1 MNIIK
6 FDFSVEIVM
15 LQVFIG
21 SFFKVLWSYQPLL
34 FDDLNVEE
42 AQALLVSKL
51 TVLDF
56 NWFVYHISLANRQ
69 NKQYII
75 STSAQRCVGYVPF
88 CTCQCALAAVSIRQ
102 MFMRPYIN
110 NHCYHC

>member
-6 FDFSVEIVM
+6 FDFSVGIVM

-42 AQALLVSKL
+42 A
-51 TVLDF
+51 
-56 NWFVYHISLANRQ
+56 
-69 NKQYII
+69 
-75 STSAQRCVGYVPF
+75 
-88 CTCQCALAAVSIRQ
+88 
-102 MFMRPYIN
+102 
-110 NHCYHC
+110 